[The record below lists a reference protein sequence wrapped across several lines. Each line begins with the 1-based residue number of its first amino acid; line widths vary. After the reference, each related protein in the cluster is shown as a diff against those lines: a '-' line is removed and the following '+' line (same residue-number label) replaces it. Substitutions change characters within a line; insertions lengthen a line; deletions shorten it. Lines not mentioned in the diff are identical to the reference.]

1 MLAIAATTA
10 ERQLIERVELF
21 YTPEQL
27 KRDGRTPQLLDR
39 AAAAAAQHQQSPVV
53 FVIFVAEAKSAGR
66 LPQRRLMTRPHGHEK
81 APRHRCRRR
90 RRHCCCW
97 HAEAAGWRCGGRARR
112 PAAVPDRCDRAP
124 CGHAECRAAVLDD
137 SCAVSVRH
145 RHRSWSRHSTLGASQ
160 CRRTTAND
168 ETCWATSTS
177 VNTPVCLAC
186 IITWLISFFVFVLV
200 TMYHSFS
207 VSPQA

>member
-97 HAEAAGWRCGGRARR
+97 HAEAAG
-112 PAAVPDRCDRAP
+112 
-124 CGHAECRAAVLDD
+124 
-137 SCAVSVRH
+137 
-145 RHRSWSRHSTLGASQ
+145 
-160 CRRTTAND
+160 
-168 ETCWATSTS
+168 
-177 VNTPVCLAC
+177 
-186 IITWLISFFVFVLV
+186 
-200 TMYHSFS
+200 
-207 VSPQA
+207 